1 VTRIPDNIW
10 AAMTA
15 AEDAYGEGAEAFARE
30 KAVEA
35 EADGDA
41 EQASEWNFVAEELYI
56 LHAINRQWAR
66 SRSTLGPSR

>member
-1 VTRIPDNIW
+1 MTRIPDNIW

-15 AEDAYGEGAEAFARE
+15 AEDAYGEGAEAFARG

-35 EADGDA
+35 EAGDDT
-41 EQASEWNFVAEELYI
+41 EQASKWNLVADELHI

-66 SRSTLGPSR
+66 P